1 MDQKYF
7 TLIRKDVLDNPDLSL
22 NAKRLYCLICYDL
35 IKTLRGLLLNKKS
48 GEQTINNFKKI
59 VKNNYAD
66 FYIDFNNNY

>member
-35 IKTLRGLLLNKKS
+35 IKTLRGLLINQNTK
-48 GEQTINNFKKI
+48 EQTINNF
-59 VKNNYAD
+59 
-66 FYIDFNNNY
+66 